1 MAVSFVG
8 KKAMQMATKKFLN
21 KEMDKYQ
28 KKEPGGQWD
37 PYFEYRPNKRGK
49 LKKVK
54 KQIPAYIPE
63 HDAAILAKVRKMA
76 YRLDMQHS
84 ILGMRFGW
92 STVIGAIPEL
102 GDAVDV
108 LFAIYVYW
116 LCRKVEGGL
125 DSKTKMKMKAWI
137 AADGLVGLVP
147 IVGDVID
154 ASIKCNARNCRLLEE
169 WLDTKHKP
177 SEIRIADE
185 KVTAVRR
192 RRDPSYPPPAP
203 ATVYEGLTDDE
214 DNHHHYNALETRDHS
229 PDHRD
234 RHGDHIAAAS
244 GREEVRLDEKSTRSP
259 GSGKPR
265 RKWSSRR

>member
-1 MAVSFVG
+1 MAASYVG

-21 KEMDKYQ
+21 QEMDKYD
-28 KKEPGGQWD
+28 KKKPGGQWD

-54 KQIPAYIPE
+54 KQIPSYIPE

-76 YRLDMQHS
+76 YRLDVQHS

-92 STVIGAIPEL
+92 SAIIGAIPEV

-108 LFAIYVYW
+108 LLAIYVYY

-137 AADGLVGLVP
+137 ATDGLVGLIP
-147 IVGDVID
+147 IVGDIID
-154 ASIKCNARNCRLLEE
+154 ANIKCNARNCRILEE
-169 WLDTKHKP
+169 WLDEKHKP
-177 SEIRIADE
+177 KEIRIADE
-185 KVTAVRR
+185 KVTAVRK

-203 ATVYEGLTDDE
+203 ATVYEGFTDDE
-214 DNHHHYNALETRDHS
+214 DNHHHYNALETREHS

-234 RHGDHIAAAS
+234 RREDYIASSSA
-244 GREEVRLDEKSTRSP
+244 REDARVGEKSAKSP
-259 GSGKPR
+259 DSRKPR
-265 RKWSSRR
+265 RLWSGRS